1 MKCEGLLFLS
11 VVIAFA
17 MAAPTAPT
25 GSKRQKFQ
33 DIGKILDFVR
43 NWKAQRPSSL
53 NELAS
58 LEGIDNDVSELYSNI

>member
-17 MAAPTAPT
+17 MAAPT

-33 DIGKILDFVR
+33 DIGKILDSVR